1 MLLKQAHKSR
11 NVSGFTLIEVMIAI
25 LIMAMI
31 AVMTSQ
37 SFTVAISS
45 SEATQEAIDRM
56 AKVDRVW
63 VLFETDLRN
72 AIPAMPRV
80 SRDKPIPPVFIEP
93 SDDYRLTIL
102 RAGYANP
109 LKLPRTEMVR
119 VGYRFEDSVLWRDT
133 WINIAENDEREAKPQ
148 IVMEGLEDIFIKA
161 LPDNNRAS
169 VAAGPWHERWPQSGQ
184 PPSKLPAAIE
194 ITLVTEDFGE
204 IKRVYSLLPGID
216 NTPQPATQPPSN

>member
-1 MLLKQAHKSR
+1 MRFNRLPSLRRRA
-11 NVSGFTLIEVMIAI
+11 GFTLIEVMIAI

-31 AVMTSQ
+31 AIMASQ
-37 SFTVAISS
+37 SFSVAISS

-80 SRDKPIPPVFIEP
+80 TRSKPIPPVYVDP
-93 SDDYRLTIL
+93 SDDYRLTLL

-119 VGYRFEDSVLWRDT
+119 IGYRFEDNVLWRDT
-133 WINIAENDEREAKPQ
+133 WINIAEDDEREAKPQ
-148 IVMEGLEDIFIKA
+148 IVIEGLEDIFIKA
-161 LPDNNRAS
+161 LPNQPNAS
-169 VAAGPWHERWPQSGQ
+169 VAAGPWLERWPQNGQ
-184 PPSKLPAAIE
+184 PPNKLPAAIE

-204 IKRVYSLLPGID
+204 IKRIYSLLPGID
-216 NTPQPATQPPSN
+216 NTPQLPSP

>member
-1 MLLKQAHKSR
+1 MSLVGRTSFSKMK
-11 NVSGFTLIEVMIAI
+11 GFTLIEVMIAI

-37 SFTVAISS
+37 SFSVAISS

-72 AIPAMPRV
+72 AIPTMPRV
-80 SRDKPIPPVFIEP
+80 SGSKPIPPVFVEP

-133 WINIAENDEREAKPQ
+133 WVNIAANDEREARPQ
-148 IVMEGLEDIFIKA
+148 IVIEGLEDIFIKA
-161 LPDNNRAS
+161 LPDNQRSS
-169 VAAGPWHERWPQSGQ
+169 VAAGPWLERWPQNGQ
-184 PPSKLPAAIE
+184 PPNKLPAAIE

-216 NTPQPATQPPSN
+216 NTAVQ

>member
-1 MLLKQAHKSR
+1 MSLVGRTSFSKMK
-11 NVSGFTLIEVMIAI
+11 GFTLIEVMIAI

-37 SFTVAISS
+37 SFSVAISS

-72 AIPAMPRV
+72 AIPTMPRV
-80 SRDKPIPPVFIEP
+80 SGSKPIPPVFVEP

-133 WINIAENDEREAKPQ
+133 WINIAANDEREARPQ
-148 IVMEGLEDIFIKA
+148 IV
-161 LPDNNRAS
+161 
-169 VAAGPWHERWPQSGQ
+169 
-184 PPSKLPAAIE
+184 IE
-194 ITLVTEDFGE
+194 L
-204 IKRVYSLLPGID
+204 SLIHI
-216 NTPQPATQPPSN
+216 